1 MSSFDAYFFS
11 VAFTT
16 NPYESYVKYVQKEDR
31 NTTGRSYNKAL
42 AHLAYRKILY
52 VVQREVRG
60 LFLNQLEK
68 DTVVSFFW
76 KFFERGGNQ
85 IVALVVQI
93 VMARLL
99 APEEFGILA
108 IMQVFIS
115 ISNIIIQSG
124 LNTSLVQAKS
134 VDKSDFSTVFWVCFT
149 TSIVLYL
156 ILWFSAPFIADFYNS
171 ADLAFSLRILSIVI
185 IVGPFA
191 SIASAKIQREMKFKK
206 IFGASLTAIIL
217 SGSLGIF
224 LALFGFG
231 IWSLVFQQLSYQVI
245 NGLVLCI
252 QIKWFPSFV
261 FNINKA
267 KRHFKFGVF
276 LLMSGL
282 LDTLYQGFSD
292 LLIGKMFSATDLGVV
307 SQGKKYPCAL
317 GTMLDGSI
325 QPVVL
330 SALSRIQSDIAVVKG
345 FVRRALKTATFIIFP
360 AMAMA
365 GMVAEPLIR
374 VLLGEQWAVATP
386 FFQMYCFVYALWP
399 IHTTNLQ
406 AINALG
412 KSGVFFKLEIIKVS
426 YGVIILLM
434 AACVFQSIYA
444 VVFGYVV
451 SGIISTFVNSYP
463 NRKLLSYSYAE
474 QVRDIAPAVF
484 LTLASLIIAVPF
496 SMLGLSDVAA
506 IAVQCLVFVLVFVVL
521 SVLFKVESLRFVV
534 GIIKQLIGR

>member
-1 MSSFDAYFFS
+1 M
-11 VAFTT
+11 
-16 NPYESYVKYVQKEDR
+16 
-31 NTTGRSYNKAL
+31 
-42 AHLAYRKILY
+42 
-52 VVQREVRG
+52 
-60 LFLNQLEK
+60 NQLEK

-124 LNTSLVQAKS
+124 LNTSLVQAKE
-134 VDKSDFSTVFWVCFT
+134 VDKSDFSTVFWICLT
-149 TSIVLYL
+149 TSIVLYG

-171 ADLAFSLRILSIVI
+171 ADLTSSLRILSIVI
-185 IVGPFA
+185 IIGPF
-191 SIASAKIQREMKFKK
+191 SSVASAKIQREMKFKK
-206 IFGASLTAIIL
+206 IFGASLMAIII

-224 LALFGFG
+224 LALSGFG
-231 IWSLVFQQLSYQVI
+231 IWALVFQQLSCQAI

-252 QIKWFPSFV
+252 QIRWFPSLV
-261 FNINKA
+261 FNANKA
-267 KRHFKFGVF
+267 KRHFKFGIF

-292 LLIGKMFSATDLGVV
+292 LLIGKMFSAADLGVV

-330 SALSRIQSDIAVVKG
+330 SALSRVQNDIIVVKG

-374 VLLGEQWAVATP
+374 VLLGEQWVVATP

-412 KSGVFFKLEIIKVS
+412 KSGIFFKLEIIKVS
-426 YGVIILLM
+426 CGMMILLIT
-434 AACVFQSIYA
+434 ACVFQSIYV
-444 VVFGYVV
+444 VVFGYII
-451 SGIISTFVNSYP
+451 SGIISTFINSYP
-463 NRKLLSYSYAE
+463 NKKLLSYGYTE
-474 QVRDIAPAVF
+474 QIRDIAPAVF
-484 LTLASLIIAVPF
+484 LTLASLAIATLF
-496 SMLGLSDVAA
+496 SMIGLSDVWA
-506 IAVQCLVFVLVFVVL
+506 IVVQCSVFMLVFVAL

-534 GIIKQLIGR
+534 GVIKQLMGK